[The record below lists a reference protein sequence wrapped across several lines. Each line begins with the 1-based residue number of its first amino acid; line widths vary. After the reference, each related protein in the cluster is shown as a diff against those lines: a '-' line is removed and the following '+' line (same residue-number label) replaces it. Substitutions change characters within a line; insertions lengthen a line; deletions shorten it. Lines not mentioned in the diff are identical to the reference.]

1 MIIIITN
8 VVDMATAVAV
18 QETVTLRKEP
28 EDANKRPLSFSGNQ
42 Q

>member
-1 MIIIITN
+1 
-8 VVDMATAVAV
+8 MATAVAV